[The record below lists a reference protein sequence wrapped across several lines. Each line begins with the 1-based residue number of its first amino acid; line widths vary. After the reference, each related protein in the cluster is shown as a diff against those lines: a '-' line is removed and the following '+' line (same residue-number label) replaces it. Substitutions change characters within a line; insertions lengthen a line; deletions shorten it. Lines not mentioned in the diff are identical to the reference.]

1 MRAKRQALEEESL
14 KKRLALHEKN
24 AKELAEKL
32 REVEARLQAEA
43 EQGRAQSEIRIGELI
58 IEKSE
63 AKERGLAL
71 ERQVHQLKRERDEL

>member
-1 MRAKRQALEEESL
+1 M
-14 KKRLALHEKN
+14 HEKN
-24 AKELAEKL
+24 AKELADKL

-63 AKERGLAL
+63 AKEKGLAL
-71 ERQVHQLKRERDEL
+71 ERQVHQLKRERDELQTAKQHLKTDYEGL